1 MKSPIVRT
9 TSQAPEIGIQRYAVL
24 RSAGGNREVIAKR
37 S

>member
-1 MKSPIVRT
+1 MKSSIVRT

-24 RSAGGNREVIAKR
+24 RSAGNREVIAKR